1 MNKYLTIV
9 RITKSQEMEKN
20 YEEMYSKIEDMTRL
34 ITNSSDYYVEKYKK
48 NTLNWDNYLALS
60 KT

>member
-1 MNKYLTIV
+1 
-9 RITKSQEMEKN
+9 MEKN
-20 YEEMYSKIEDMTRL
+20 YEEMYSKIKDMIRL
-34 ITNSSDYYVEKYKK
+34 ITNSSDYYDEKYMK